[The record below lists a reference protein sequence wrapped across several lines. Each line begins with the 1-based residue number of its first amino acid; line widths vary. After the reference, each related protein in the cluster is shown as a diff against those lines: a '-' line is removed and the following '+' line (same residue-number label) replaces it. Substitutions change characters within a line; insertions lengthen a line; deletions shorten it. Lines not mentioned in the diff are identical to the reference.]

1 MSSPPPSTNSS
12 IRPVGPL
19 HGSLHYGFDHGDGLT
34 GERIKYVAKSYAT
47 TLRKYEE
54 LTAVIQGL
62 SQSLSQIITN
72 QENEFIASYRVHMLQ
87 VALELKEL
95 QSRVE
100 KEEMYNDNVM
110 LHIEEGMNWYK
121 DQSKRLQK
129 EEDALN
135 YEINVLPFIKN
146 SFQPKIHVFFD

>member
-1 MSSPPPSTNSS
+1 MNA
-12 IRPVGPL
+12 
-19 HGSLHYGFDHGDGLT
+19 
-34 GERIKYVAKSYAT
+34 ERNKYVAKSLAT
-47 TLRKYEE
+47 TLHKYEE

-62 SQSLSQIITN
+62 SQSLSKIVTD

-129 EEDALN
+129 ETDALN
-135 YEINVLPFIKN
+135 YEINVLF
-146 SFQPKIHVFFD
+146 SHDF

>member
-1 MSSPPPSTNSS
+1 MS
-12 IRPVGPL
+12 
-19 HGSLHYGFDHGDGLT
+19 
-34 GERIKYVAKSYAT
+34 EKYVAKSYAAT
-47 TLRKYEE
+47 VQKYEE
-54 LTAVIQGL
+54 LTRVIQGL
-62 SQSLSQIITN
+62 SQSLSRIVTN

-100 KEEMYNDNVM
+100 REEMYNDSVM

-129 EEDALN
+129 EADALN
-135 YEINVLPFIKN
+135 YEINVLSLIKAFHFLN
-146 SFQPKIHVFFD
+146 LMIVRLECRTANQRSSRAT